1 MYLNSQD
8 CNPLHFVLGLQARNF
23 ASISNKPSRQFFE
36 LFNELIDLKAHRDTL
51 AGEAAADS
59 SAIYDPEDLLNQII
73 DKIKAQQKLKQEASA
88 QQVEETEEDEVKAL
102 ELAAEQ
108 ERLLVGLITLTGKII
123 AKADKAVS
131 DRIIQ
136 EKDLIGQIFK
146 EFLFASYYQA
156 QMENA
161 NSDAIVIYQQKG
173 SRNDK
178 KKVAAPNNKSR
189 EAAYEL
195 LHQLIKNSTALMKT
209 FLDENLSPLISTI
222 KKPKGWNY
230 VPQVQQ
236 SERSQ

>member
-23 ASISNKPSRQFFE
+23 ASISNRPSRQFFE

-146 EFLFASYYQA
+146 EFLFASYY
-156 QMENA
+156 
-161 NSDAIVIYQQKG
+161 
-173 SRNDK
+173 
-178 KKVAAPNNKSR
+178 
-189 EAAYEL
+189 
-195 LHQLIKNSTALMKT
+195 
-209 FLDENLSPLISTI
+209 
-222 KKPKGWNY
+222 
-230 VPQVQQ
+230 
-236 SERSQ
+236 